1 MNIPFHKP
9 FIGEEEINAVV
20 ETLRAG
26 WITHGKKTEEFEN
39 KFKDYIGCKNAVAV
53 NSCTAAL
60 HLALKVIDL
69 KEGDEVLVPALTFV
83 STAEVVRYFNAKP
96 VFVDVEPNTLL
107 INPEKIEEKI
117 TGKTKVIIPVHYSG
131 QACDMDKIMEIAKKH
146 NLFVIEDAAHSLP
159 SWYKGRKIGTIGD
172 FTCFSFYATKTLT
185 TGEGGMI
192 TTENDSW
199 AEKLKILRLH
209 GINKDAWKR
218 YDKEGTWKYDV
229 LDLGYKYNT
238 TDINS
243 ALGIEQLKK
252 LELMWEK
259 RKEIANRYNSA
270 FKDINELTLYKIKEN
285 RVSSYHLYPLI
296 LNLEKLKISRDK
308 FIEEIKKNGIAT
320 SVHFIPL
327 YEFSYYKN
335 LGYKKQ
341 DFLNTKKIADRIV
354 SLPIFPSMTE
364 EEVNYV
370 IKNTREILKNFK
382 K

>member
-1 MNIPFHKP
+1 M
-9 FIGEEEINAVV
+9 
-20 ETLRAG
+20 
-26 WITHGKKTEEFEN
+26 
-39 KFKDYIGCKNAVAV
+39 
-53 NSCTAAL
+53 
-60 HLALKVIDL
+60 
-69 KEGDEVLVPALTFV
+69 
-83 STAEVVRYFNAKP
+83 
-96 VFVDVEPNTLL
+96 
-107 INPEKIEEKI
+107 
-117 TGKTKVIIPVHYSG
+117 
-131 QACDMDKIMEIAKKH
+131 
-146 NLFVIEDAAHSLP
+146 
-159 SWYKGRKIGTIGD
+159 
-172 FTCFSFYATKTLT
+172 
-185 TGEGGMI
+185 
-192 TTENDSW
+192 
-199 AEKLKILRLH
+199 
-209 GINKDAWKR
+209 
-218 YDKEGTWKYDV
+218 
-229 LDLGYKYNT
+229 GYKYNT